1 MSVHAAL
8 RDAVLLVALAPLA
21 YYVFS
26 SIAAWRFF
34 SRERARK
41 LPDFT
46 PPISILKAVR
56 GVDFASFENYAS
68 FCRQNYPR
76 YEILFALNDA
86 EDAAAPVIQCLMRE
100 FSSCDIR
107 LLIDA
112 EHIGENRKVNKLARM
127 AQEARYEIL
136 ALSDGDVRVGP
147 NYLQEIVAPF
157 APEYQG
163 ARETGGTSTGAVT
176 SFYAGVAEKNLGA
189 ELEAIGAA
197 SDFFAGVLMANWME
211 GIHFALGASIAT
223 TKTWLAKIGGFA
235 AIADMLAD
243 DYELG
248 RRIAA
253 AGGTVRL
260 SREIVWTMY
269 PAQTL
274 RGFWEHQLRWAR
286 TVRLC
291 RPLSYAGLIFT
302 HGLPWALLAFL
313 VEPSRSLGAA
323 YLGAYLVLRLVM
335 AWVVGVWGVRD
346 ETVRTK
352 VWLVPFRDAVNFVVW
367 LASLVGDRIVW
378 GGVTYTVDQAGRM
391 VPVVGRAR
399 DAVPPR

>member
-1 MSVHAAL
+1 M
-8 RDAVLLVALAPLA
+8 P
-21 YYVFS
+21 
-26 SIAAWRFF
+26 
-34 SRERARK
+34 
-41 LPDFT
+41 
-46 PPISILKAVR
+46 SIL
-56 GVDFASFENYAS
+56 
-68 FCRQNYPR
+68 
-76 YEILFALNDA
+76 
-86 EDAAAPVIQCLMRE
+86 
-100 FSSCDIR
+100 
-107 LLIDA
+107 
-112 EHIGENRKVNKLARM
+112 

-136 ALSDGDVRVGP
+136 AFSDGDVRVGP
-147 NYLQEIVAPF
+147 NYLREIAAPF
-157 APEYQG
+157 APVGEG
-163 ARETGGTSTGAVT
+163 PSDTTGAVT

-189 ELEAIGAA
+189 ELEATGAA
-197 SDFFAGVLMANWME
+197 SDFFAGVLMADWME
-211 GIHFALGASIAT
+211 GMHFALGASIAT

-302 HGLPWALLAFL
+302 HGLPWALLAFFL
-313 VEPSRSLGAA
+313 APGRGLGAA
-323 YLGAYLVLRLVM
+323 YLGAYLLLRLVM

-346 ETVRTK
+346 ETVRRK
-352 VWLVPFRDAVNFVVW
+352 IWLVPLRDAVNFVVW

-378 GGVTYTVDQAGRM
+378 GGVAYTVDRQGRM
-391 VPVVGRAR
+391 VPVAGRERA
-399 DAVPPR
+399 AVAVR